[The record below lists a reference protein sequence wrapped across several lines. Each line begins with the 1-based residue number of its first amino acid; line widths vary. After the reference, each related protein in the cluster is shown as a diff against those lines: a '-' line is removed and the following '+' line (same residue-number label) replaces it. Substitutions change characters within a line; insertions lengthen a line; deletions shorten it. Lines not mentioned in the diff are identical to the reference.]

1 MLHSLVPSIDTQKK
15 HQEAHEYIQK
25 QLRKVYQ
32 AYEQNGIRTVV
43 LSVLWRNNHN
53 KLSNNLSRRP
63 SNHHLY
69 SRAHQKDF
77 IVGSPYSHI
86 HPHIED
92 FSPYEPTFYR

>member
-43 LSVLWRNNHN
+43 LSVL
-53 KLSNNLSRRP
+53 
-63 SNHHLY
+63 
-69 SRAHQKDF
+69 
-77 IVGSPYSHI
+77 
-86 HPHIED
+86 
-92 FSPYEPTFYR
+92 

>member
-1 MLHSLVPSIDTQKK
+1 MLHSLVPSIDSQKM

-32 AYEQNGIRTVV
+32 AYEQNDTRIVV
-43 LSVLWRNNHN
+43 LSARWRNNHN
-53 KLSNNLSRRP
+53 KLLDNLILLP

-69 SRAHQKDF
+69 SQVHQKGF
-77 IVGSPYSHI
+77 IADSPYIHI
-86 HPHIED
+86 HLHIED